1 MVKMC
6 WKKIDW
12 MLGFDGLFPIYLIDD
27 SIFILKGFSTRTIII
42 NIILSL
48 ETSNI
53 ATPEINFNTAF
64 L

>member
-1 MVKMC
+1 
-6 WKKIDW
+6 

-27 SIFILKGFSTRTIII
+27 SIFILKGFSTRTIFI